1 MTPAQFD
8 GWQLHIARYP
18 PPEFL
23 LATILTAL
31 LPKSDKIFDLT
42 GHWLESPAA
51 REIRKAAE
59 EEAFNLRRREFIQQA
74 YREKRDREDAERIKQ
89 AQRRGSRLNG

>member
-42 GHWLESPAA
+42 GHWLESPVA
-51 REIRKAAE
+51 REIRKARE
-59 EEAFNLRRREFIQQA
+59 EEDFNRSRRDFIAQA
-74 YREKRDREDAERIKQ
+74 YREKRARELAE
-89 AQRRGSRLNG
+89 GE